1 MLARDTHSVNRCL
14 SGLSFLH
21 LLRACEHQGE
31 REAMQESSAVSRGL
45 AWSPAPSGA
54 RCRPPPRITQVLGGQ
69 RTPRHLP
76 VKGFVVPEA
85 NLARRCLP

>member
-1 MLARDTHSVNRCL
+1 MLARDTHSVNRCP

-31 REAMQESSAVSRGL
+31 REAMQESSVVSRGL

-54 RCRPPPRITQVLGGQ
+54 HCRPPPG
-69 RTPRHLP
+69 LP
-76 VKGFVVPEA
+76 
-85 NLARRCLP
+85 RCLGDNGHPDTCP